1 METDN
6 HRLIAALSAKYTD
19 GICEAKADN
28 TTFTRE
34 SIAAAYIVGAE
45 ETLQRICN
53 VIRESAKCGGLTQV
67 QSKALIGLIEHIES
81 LLQR

>member
-19 GICEAKADN
+19 RICEARED
-28 TTFTRE
+28 TIFTRE

-45 ETLQRICN
+45 ETLRRVCN
-53 VIRESAKCGGLTQV
+53 IIRESAKCGGLTQE
-67 QSKALIGLIEHIES
+67 QAKALIGLIEHIES
-81 LLQR
+81 LLQC

>member
-1 METDN
+1 METDK

-28 TTFTRE
+28 AAFTRE

-45 ETLQRICN
+45 ETLRRVCN
-53 VIRESAKCGGLTQV
+53 VIRQSAVCGGITHTQ
-67 QSKALIGLIEHIES
+67 SDMLIGLINHIES
-81 LLQR
+81 LSQC